1 MSLYLSI
8 CNNKYMKYYDQNK
21 ELSYLQYWDVSNL
34 YGWAKSQ
41 TFKLNNF
48 EWMKD
53 SFQFSKKRLVR
64 FYKKL

>member
-1 MSLYLSI
+1 
-8 CNNKYMKYYDQNK
+8 MKYYDQNK